1 MQINIILIRNM
12 NGKIEL
18 MSIVEKAEKLA
29 RWRHKGQ
36 QDRYGNPYFEHLERV
51 AQRVREMEYDFVD
64 NTSDIELY
72 VAAAYLHD
80 VVEDTDAVID
90 DLNEFG
96 PEVSTGVHLLT
107 RPKGVKYANYIDQIV
122 SRTAWNLAGLA
133 GKIARL
139 VKLADILDHLQGPTP
154 CPPELIKRYEK
165 SLYRLITKACY

>member
-1 MQINIILIRNM
+1 MRNM
-12 NGKIEL
+12 SGKIEL
-18 MSIVEKAEKLA
+18 VSVVEKAEKLA

-36 QDRYGNPYFEHLERV
+36 KDKYGNPYFEHLERV

-64 NTSDIELY
+64 DTSHIELY

-80 VVEDTDAVID
+80 MLEDTDA
-90 DLNEFG
+90 LHEEMKEFG
-96 PEVSTGVHLLT
+96 DEISTGVVLLT
-107 RPKGVKYANYIDQIV
+107 RPPGMKYADYIDQIV
-122 SRTAWNLAGLA
+122 SRTAWNLAGVA

-165 SLYRLITKACY
+165 SLYRLITKARY